1 MKRIAPRISIE
12 LQQLNADTF
21 RRLSLGLVDMAMRL
35 ECTAPNELHS
45 LELLRSQAA
54 GSGAKRTSRL

>member
-1 MKRIAPRISIE
+1 LYEFPLQQVIEMKTAFVPRISIE

-35 ECTAPNELHS
+35 ECTA
-45 LELLRSQAA
+45 
-54 GSGAKRTSRL
+54 T